1 MTHGSQQRRA
11 QDDADP
17 MLLKHN
23 SFSKID
29 REILKDM
36 HQVLETF
43 QQLKLCSQRWDI
55 NGKRGILCKYF
66 LSIFLLTESLKEEKR
81 YYDTS
86 SLSFK
91 HSTRKS
97 HHLSTCLG
105 NAWLKLTEYFQK
117 MGDSPVYIASY
128 ILKPMM
134 KWKFFEKR

>member
-43 QQLKLCSQRWDI
+43 QQLKLCSQR
-55 NGKRGILCKYF
+55 
-66 LSIFLLTESLKEEKR
+66 
-81 YYDTS
+81 
-86 SLSFK
+86 
-91 HSTRKS
+91 
-97 HHLSTCLG
+97 
-105 NAWLKLTEYFQK
+105 
-117 MGDSPVYIASY
+117 
-128 ILKPMM
+128 
-134 KWKFFEKR
+134 